1 MLIEDIKYS
10 GRKINAHAILSYFL
24 KSFNTLT
31 FESEEIIYEITNNKI
46 FKMKRPEI
54 ISRYELSENFKYN
67 LINNNIEK
75 EETFYIPIALK
86 YNKKNVDKYKL
97 DTNSLL
103 TLYIEDDTKYYF
115 ETNEKEITES
125 IKEDMIT
132 FLSLLKL
139 YN

>member
-1 MLIEDIKYS
+1 MSIRFI
-10 GRKINAHAILSYFL
+10 AA
-24 KSFNTLT
+24 
-31 FESEEIIYEITNNKI
+31 
-46 FKMKRPEI
+46 
-54 ISRYELSENFKYN
+54 FKYN